1 MAMLG
6 AEVYLTDLSEV
17 LELPQHNV
25 DQCYNPTTLHLLQG
39 QGYSR
44 MIPKVVPL
52 KWGEEPLVD
61 VLPQSYDIV
70 VGSDIT
76 YNKDACADL
85 LKTLSMVCHQE
96 TDLYIG
102 HLERGDED
110 KFFLDLAKE
119 FDVRE
124 VHKEDV
130 SEAGIVKGLWVHI
143 YHAKKK
149 SL

>member
-6 AEVYLTDLSEV
+6 AEVYVTDLSEV
-17 LELPQHNV
+17 LELLQHNV
-25 DQCYNPTTLHLLQG
+25 DQCFSTTTQALLKD

-44 MIPKVVPL
+44 IVPRVLPL
-52 KWGEEPLVD
+52 KWGEDSFVD
-61 VLPQSYDIV
+61 GLPSSYDIV

-85 LKTLSMVCHQE
+85 LKTLSKVCNEE

-119 FDVRE
+119 FDTKE
-124 VHKEDV
+124 IYKEDV
-130 SEAGIVKGLWVHI
+130 SEGGIVKGLWVHI

-149 SL
+149 RV